1 MSKVIA
7 LLTLSPFV
15 SLLGI
20 IAEPVG
26 RMVEGVRAKADA
38 RRRRVEG
45 FRELERLG
53 PSLRAD
59 IGLSPHEGERR

>member
-20 IAEPVG
+20 IVEPVG
-26 RMVEGVRAKADA
+26 KMVEGYRAKADA
-38 RRRRVEG
+38 RRRRTEG
-45 FRELERLG
+45 LRELERLG

-59 IGLSPHEGERR
+59 IGLPPHEEESR

>member
-7 LLTLSPFV
+7 LLTLTPFV
-15 SLLGI
+15 ALLGI
-20 IAEPVG
+20 FAEPVG
-26 RMVEGVRAKADA
+26 RMVERYRAKTDA

-45 FRELERLG
+45 VRELERLG